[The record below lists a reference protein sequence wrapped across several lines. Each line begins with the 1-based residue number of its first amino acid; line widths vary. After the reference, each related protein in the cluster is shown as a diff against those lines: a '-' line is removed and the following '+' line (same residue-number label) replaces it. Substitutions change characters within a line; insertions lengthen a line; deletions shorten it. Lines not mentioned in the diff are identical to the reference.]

1 MVTRRV
7 ILGIFGDSW
16 DIQGIGSLCT
26 HPLREIQMLDW
37 LSPTSDRICT
47 RNTEV
52 ELVSDRLWQY
62 RGEQH
67 HRAESD
73 QEEYN
78 SPNSHVTC
86 ITTPNT
92 SKCYKYLTV
101 GTHFHLFSQQ
111 KLMQLQIHQS
121 HQQPNLTK
129 HTAMAVTTVT
139 PPPLHRV
146 VQLLSPTQ
154 PRPCSS
160 PALWDTA
167 AMEMWSHRSEN
178 VTTKCKQS
186 IQLQQESWHCLR

>member
-1 MVTRRV
+1 MTACGSTVENSITEQSQTRLLEYPELERTRKDDRNQMKQV
-7 ILGIFGDSW
+7 YIF
-16 DIQGIGSLCT
+16 IN
-26 HPLREIQMLDW
+26 
-37 LSPTSDRICT
+37 PTY
-47 RNTEV
+47 N
-52 ELVSDRLWQY
+52 
-62 RGEQH
+62 H
-67 HRAESD
+67 KHMHK
-73 QEEYN
+73 EEYN

>member
-1 MVTRRV
+1 MP
-7 ILGIFGDSW
+7 FF
-16 DIQGIGSLCT
+16 
-26 HPLREIQMLDW
+26 
-37 LSPTSDRICT
+37 
-47 RNTEV
+47 
-52 ELVSDRLWQY
+52 
-62 RGEQH
+62 
-67 HRAESD
+67 

-111 KLMQLQIHQS
+111 KLMHLQIQQS